1 MSFMGDEKDKKVTE
15 KTGET
20 VGKAARDVTEGT
32 KSLFKGLKK
41 GFEKK
46 GQEKK

>member
-1 MSFMGDEKDKKVTE
+1 MSFMGDEKDKKITE

-41 GFEKK
+41 DCFRP
-46 GQEKK
+46 QNT